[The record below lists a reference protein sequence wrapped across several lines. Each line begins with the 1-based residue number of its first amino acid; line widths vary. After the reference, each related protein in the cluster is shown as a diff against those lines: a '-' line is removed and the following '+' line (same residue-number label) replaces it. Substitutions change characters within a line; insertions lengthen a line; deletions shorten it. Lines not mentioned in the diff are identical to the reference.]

1 MPLQRRLPKRGFVS
15 PTRGLVAEVR
25 LSDLE
30 RLGADVVDLD
40 ALRAAGVV
48 SRFALAAKVILSGKI
63 SRAVTCN
70 GLSVTKG
77 ALAAITAAGGAVNA
91 PVSKADQPKGK
102 ASAKAKTAKK
112 G

>member
-30 RLGADVVDLD
+30 RLGADVVDID

-70 GLSVTKG
+70 GLSATKG
-77 ALAAITAAGGAVNA
+77 ALAAITAVGGAVNA
-91 PVSKADQPKGK
+91 PAPKADKPNAK
-102 ASAKAKTAKK
+102 ASAKAKTAMK